1 MTFAVKTDREILC
14 QLQGSF
20 LTAQSKEAG
29 SEINHISVPLTGKA
43 MEPPVHLHAG
53 MSVIVKRTTG
63 HPVPSY
69 WNPIKFRSLSCR
81 DRLLYCFKYIRFPHL
96 QTKQKAPGFLRKSDA
111 LQLHIL
117 FFVGAIRPSRSHR
130 SRFFRSASNLPFA
143 SFSLMDSLA
152 FFLICSLP
160 ACLTSGFSSTACTFL
175 RIFSADC
182 CNFSR
187 ALPSRVFAI
196 FTTSGEFLHWG
207 IPRSFG
213 ISRSLPN
220 PQAGS
225 VPVPCLSRPPLPC
238 HRPHRKHPPTAS
250 PHPRF

>member
-1 MTFAVKTDREILC
+1 MPVILRLFGSIFFFPAFQQTQVIAQHPKTFLLCLPVSHFLADFSFDDCLSWRTMTFAVKTDREILC

-117 FFVGAIRPSRSHR
+117 FFCRGDPPLTFPSLPVLPVSVQ
-130 SRFFRSASNLPFA
+130 FAFRQL
-143 SFSLMDSLA
+143 LQLV
-152 FFLICSLP
+152 FFL
-160 ACLTSGFSSTACTFL
+160 
-175 RIFSADC
+175 
-182 CNFSR
+182 
-187 ALPSRVFAI
+187 
-196 FTTSGEFLHWG
+196 
-207 IPRSFG
+207 
-213 ISRSLPN
+213 
-220 PQAGS
+220 
-225 VPVPCLSRPPLPC
+225 
-238 HRPHRKHPPTAS
+238 
-250 PHPRF
+250 

>member
-1 MTFAVKTDREILC
+1 MPVILRLFGSIFFFPAFQQTQVIAQHPKTFLLCLPVSHFLADFSFDDCLSWRTMTFAVKTDREILC

-96 QTKQKAPGFLRKSDA
+96 QTNKRHPVSSENQMPYNSISCFLSGRSAPHVPIAPGSSG
-111 LQLHIL
+111 Q
-117 FFVGAIRPSRSHR
+117 RP
-130 SRFFRSASNLPFA
+130 
-143 SFSLMDSLA
+143 
-152 FFLICSLP
+152 I
-160 ACLTSGFSSTACTFL
+160 
-175 RIFSADC
+175 
-182 CNFSR
+182 
-187 ALPSRVFAI
+187 
-196 FTTSGEFLHWG
+196 
-207 IPRSFG
+207 
-213 ISRSLPN
+213 
-220 PQAGS
+220 
-225 VPVPCLSRPPLPC
+225 CLSP
-238 HRPHRKHPPTAS
+238 AS
-250 PHPRF
+250 L